1 MSVNGK
7 KAETGARVKDGDDI
21 KVDNSDSGDS
31 SYKSDKDSGSYRNKD
46 RDNRSDNR
54 GDKPFRR
61 KDGDRPYRKDGDKPF
76 RRNDGDRPYR
86 GRDDNRGDNR
96 FRRDGGDRPYRGG
109 GDNKPFRGNGG
120 DRPYRGRDDNRGDN
134 RFRRDGGDR
143 PHYRKDGDKPFRRND
158 GDRPY
163 RGRDDNRGD
172 NRFRRDGGDRPYRKD
187 GDKPFRR
194 NDGDRPYRGRDD
206 NRGDNRFRRDGG
218 DRPPYRKDGDRP
230 FRRNDGDRPFRGGG
244 DNKPFRR
251 NDGDRPY
258 RKDGDKPFRRNDNE
272 HGGRNESRDWRNPER
287 HEDDKPRGRL
297 RQPQILIYN
306 KPIGTVVSRVP
317 LNEGGGKEAAR
328 PVFDDL
334 PDIRGGRWLS
344 VGRLDVNTE
353 GLLLFVDDGDL
364 ANRLAHPRYGV
375 QREYLARVSGELSA
389 AEQKRFCTGIV
400 DEEETLKAD
409 SIRPESEDPEGGRNK
424 WYRLQMSSGK
434 YRAIRRLFAFFG
446 LRVSRLKRVRMGP
459 FELPRDLASGD
470 FVFADAALLA
480 GEDMVN
486 VREQPPLPEPA
497 NAALFDGEDENENAD
512 ASESESESAEASA
525 NETGDENSASENN
538 SAAEDNNGGED
549 SDK

>member
-1 MSVNGK
+1 M
-7 KAETGARVKDGDDI
+7 AETVLHIAKTATDPFAEMMATVPFAAAAITNPFAVMTATAPIAKMATNLFAETTNETRRQKTNRAIGATRKGT
-21 KVDNSDSGDS
+21 KMT
-31 SYKSDKDSGSYRNKD
+31 
-46 RDNRSDNR
+46 NRAGVCAS
-54 GDKPFRR
+54 RR
-61 KDGDRPYRKDGDKPF
+61 F
-76 RRNDGDRPYR
+76 L
-86 GRDDNRGDNR
+86 
-96 FRRDGGDRPYRGG
+96 
-109 GDNKPFRGNGG
+109 
-120 DRPYRGRDDNRGDN
+120 
-134 RFRRDGGDR
+134 
-143 PHYRKDGDKPFRRND
+143 
-158 GDRPY
+158 
-163 RGRDDNRGD
+163 
-172 NRFRRDGGDRPYRKD
+172 
-187 GDKPFRR
+187 
-194 NDGDRPYRGRDD
+194 
-206 NRGDNRFRRDGG
+206 
-218 DRPPYRKDGDRP
+218 
-230 FRRNDGDRPFRGGG
+230 
-244 DNKPFRR
+244 
-251 NDGDRPY
+251 
-258 RKDGDKPFRRNDNE
+258 
-272 HGGRNESRDWRNPER
+272 STT
-287 HEDDKPRGRL
+287 
-297 RQPQILIYN
+297 

-389 AEQKRFCTGIV
+389 AETKNDFAPALLTKRK
-400 DEEETLKAD
+400 TLKAD

-525 NETGDENSASENN
+525 NENRR
-538 SAAEDNNGGED
+538 
-549 SDK
+549 